1 MQNRKINKQSTSL
14 GKFGNFVRSIKQ
26 IKEDKCRVVTKFHR
40 RGRFEFVELV
50 SDPFVYIYNLN
61 KYVQTSSYMQRG
73 LRKPLYVSKD
83 RYIQ

>member
-14 GKFGNFVRSIKQ
+14 GKFGNFFAFNQ

-50 SDPFVYIYNLN
+50 SDPFVYIYIILTN
-61 KYVQTSSYMQRG
+61 MF
-73 LRKPLYVSKD
+73 KPVVTCKKA
-83 RYIQ
+83 